1 MAIRRI
7 GLTGGIGS
15 GKSTVATY
23 WVELGAHLIDTDALA
38 RALTAPQGAAIPR
51 LREEFGPT
59 VLDANGALDR
69 ERMRTLAF
77 TDATAKRRLETI
89 LHPLIGAEALRLAA
103 ESTGPAIVFDVPL
116 LNEGSVWRARCDRI
130 AVVDC
135 SEATQVERVTQ
146 RSGWDSDQVRRV
158 ITQQTTRPVR
168 RAIADAV
175 IDNDGPRTL
184 EQLRIAAHALWALWV
199 SPGREHG
206 PL

>member
-15 GKSTVATY
+15 GKSTVAGL
-23 WVELGAHLIDTDALA
+23 WVALGAHMIDTDALA
-38 RALTAPQGAAIPR
+38 RALTAPHGAAIPH
-51 LREEFGPT
+51 LRAEFGPQI
-59 VLDANGALDR
+59 LDAGGALDR
-69 ERMRTLAF
+69 ERMRMLAF
-77 TDATAKRRLETI
+77 TDATAKRRLEGI

-103 ESTGPAIVFDVPL
+103 ASSSPAIVFDVPL
-116 LNEGSVWRARCDRI
+116 LSENSAWRGRCDRI

-135 SEATQVERVTQ
+135 SESTQVERVMQ

-158 ITQQTTRPVR
+158 IAQQAGRPAR

-175 IDNDGPRTL
+175 IDNDRPRTL
-184 EQLRIAAHALWALWV
+184 QQLRIAAHALWALWV
-199 SPGREHG
+199 APGRPHE